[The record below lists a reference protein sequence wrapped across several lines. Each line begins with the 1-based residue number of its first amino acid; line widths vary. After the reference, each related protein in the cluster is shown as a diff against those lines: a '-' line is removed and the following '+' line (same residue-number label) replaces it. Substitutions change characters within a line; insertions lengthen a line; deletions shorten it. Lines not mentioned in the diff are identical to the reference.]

1 MVGDIWLTRYWFG
14 PLSVLSKVLQD
25 DFVWSAITE
34 SLTGKRRTS
43 NTNFININCPMCTSR
58 GESADRKQRCGVKR
72 SDQGIGVYC
81 FNCGFKTRFVLGQ
94 TLSKGMK
101 NFLEGI
107 GVSST
112 EVKRINYR
120 ALQLGKMIMGNAEAA
135 QLVPTMF
142 RPNFAAKSLPPEAK
156 SLATWATE
164 GCDDPDFE
172 AAATYVFGRGDA
184 IAMSTEFFWSPSP
197 KDDMNRRIILPFS
210 FGGEVVGYTARL
222 IDPATPSK
230 PRYQSDVPTNYIF
243 NNHLLTSASKFIIL
257 VEGPFDA
264 LACNG
269 ISTLGAKISDEQAHW
284 INSSGK
290 TVIVLPDR
298 DKQGQ
303 RMIDLAVHHGWS
315 VSFPKLKDGSGKTSW
330 WDKET
335 KDAADAGQNYGKLYT
350 VRSIIESATSNKM
363 QIAIQQKLLF

>member
-1 MVGDIWLTRYWFG
+1 M
-14 PLSVLSKVLQD
+14 SVLSRVLQD

-43 NTNFININCPMCTSR
+43 NTNFVNINCPMCTSR
-58 GESADRKQRCGVKR
+58 GETADRKQRCGVKR
-72 SDQGIGVYC
+72 DEQGIGVYC

-94 TLSKGMK
+94 TLSKGMR

-107 GVSST
+107 GVSQT

-120 ALQLGKMIMGNAEAA
+120 ALQLGKMVMGNAEAA

-142 RPNFAAKSLPPEAK
+142 RPSFSPKALPKGAK
-156 SLATWATE
+156 SLATWAAE
-164 GCDDPDFE
+164 GCTDPDF
-172 AAATYVFGRGDA
+172 ADAATYIFGRGDA
-184 IAMSTEFFWSPSP
+184 IALSTEFFWTP
-197 KDDMNRRIILPFS
+197 DTDHDMNRRIILPFS
-210 FGGEVVGYTARL
+210 FGGEVVGYTGRL

-230 PRYQSDVPTNYIF
+230 PRYHSEVPTNFVF
-243 NNHLLTSASKFIIL
+243 NNHLLSGQSKFIIL

-315 VSFPKLKDGSGKTSW
+315 VSFPKLKDGSGRTNW
-330 WDKET
+330 WDRDV
-335 KDAADAGQNYGKLYT
+335 KDAADAARAYGKLYT

>member
-1 MVGDIWLTRYWFG
+1 M
-14 PLSVLSKVLQD
+14 SVLSRVLQD

-43 NTNFININCPMCTSR
+43 NTNFVNINCPMCTSR
-58 GESADRKQRCGVKR
+58 GETADRKQRCGVKR
-72 SDQGIGVYC
+72 DEQGIGVYC

-94 TLSKGMK
+94 TLSKGMR

-107 GVSST
+107 GVSQT

-120 ALQLGKMIMGNAEAA
+120 ALQLGKMVMGNAEAA

-142 RPNFAAKSLPPEAK
+142 RPSFAPKALPKGAK
-156 SLATWATE
+156 SLATWAAE
-164 GCDDPDFE
+164 GCTDPDF
-172 AAATYVFGRGDA
+172 ADAATYIFGRGDA
-184 IAMSTEFFWSPSP
+184 IAMATEFFWTP
-197 KDDMNRRIILPFS
+197 DTDHEMNRRIILPFT
-210 FGGEVVGYTARL
+210 FGGDVVGYTGRL
-222 IDPATPSK
+222 IDPATSTK
-230 PRYQSDVPTNYIF
+230 PRYHSEVPTNFVF
-243 NNHLLTSASKFIIL
+243 NNHLLSGQSKFIIL

-315 VSFPKLKDGSGKTSW
+315 VSFPKLKDGSGRTNW
-330 WDKET
+330 WDRDV
-335 KDAADAGQNYGKLYT
+335 KDAADASRAYGKLYT